1 MSSYI
6 THFRNLAYNKR
17 IAESE
22 RVAKEHPDRCSVIVG
37 RSDTTTEIPEIDKHK
52 FLVPRDITV
61 GQFSYIIRQRIK
73 ISTEQALFIFID
85 NHMPLASS
93 LMGTVYDIHKSDD
106 NFLYITYANE
116 NTFGNPFNIDYGRPF

>member
-6 THFRNLAYNKR
+6 THFRNLDYKKR